1 MVTTAAQNSLDRD
14 PQLRTHLAD
23 FMAAYKFARRLKTLS
38 GLTPCECVSKAW
50 SSEPDRF
57 IVNPIH
63 QVPGLIIQYLG
74 LGFQAK
80 IAASLRHG

>member
-1 MVTTAAQNSLDRD
+1 
-14 PQLRTHLAD
+14 
-23 FMAAYKFARRLKTLS
+23 MAAYKFARRLKTLS
-38 GLTPCECVSKAW
+38 GLTPCEYASKVW

-63 QVPGLIIQYLG
+63 QLPGPIIQSLG